1 MRRTALVIPAVL
13 GAAVLLAA
21 LQATTPPYATLTGPI
36 STAGR
41 QSETVSSDTFSVKV
55 NRILKAK
62 AIAYDQFGRAVDLQ
76 SSGVWVVVSAELQA
90 FQKTMPV
97 RAATLVGASGRM
109 YRQSRRAGEAPN
121 NLSAKIVQPGLPTT
135 GLFVFELP
143 EDEMRDMKLVLSEQY
158 DPQLKDEI
166 SVSLE
171 PDDTAPRA
179 RLEIRKDGI

>member
-1 MRRTALVIPAVL
+1 MRRAAFMIPAVL

-21 LQATTPPYATLTGPI
+21 LQATTPPYAKLTGPI
-36 STAGR
+36 ITAGR
-41 QSETVSSDTFSVKV
+41 QSDTVSSDSFSVKV
-55 NRILKAK
+55 NRVLKAK
-62 AIAYDQFGRAVDLQ
+62 NVAYAQFGRAVDLK

-97 RAATLVGASGRM
+97 RAATLIGASGRM
-109 YRQSRRAGEAPN
+109 YRQSRRAGDAPN
-121 NLSAKIVQPGLPTT
+121 ILAAKIVQPGLPTT

-143 EDEMRDMKLVLSEQY
+143 EDEIRNMRLVLSEQY

-171 PDDTAPRA
+171 PDDAAPQA
-179 RLEIRKDGI
+179 RLEIRKDGV